1 MSLDIQ
7 AALAN
12 EARRRELQIQIAT
25 TKGELNATSTLQRR
39 ISAVNADASIM
50 LSDLQSQ
57 LDALNAGAGA
67 GITANFGEK
76 TELTQLLEVERKAG
90 AKAVIALIKTNEK
103 STEEEAIEAWEAAA
117 AKATGMELCAQR
129 GRVISLT
136 YRQRLAKEGAIASVE
151 WSDFAAWISTTNI
164 DEIKASI

>member
-1 MSLDIQ
+1 MDIQ
-7 AALAN
+7 TVMAN
-12 EARRRELQIQIAT
+12 EARRRELQIKIAGL
-25 TKGELNATSTLQRR
+25 KGELNATSSLQKN

-50 LSDLQSQ
+50 LSDLQAQ

-67 GITANFGEK
+67 GVTADFGEK
-76 TELTQLLEVERKAG
+76 TELTQQLEVERKAG

-103 STEEEAIEAWEAAA
+103 TTEDEAIEAWEAAA

-136 YRQRLAKEGAIASVE
+136 YRQRLAKEGAIASVD
-151 WSDFAAWISTTNI
+151 WSDFAEWISTTNI